1 MRILA
6 AGWHGQ
12 LASAFMHAAP
22 GRDDIAAFAI
32 GRPGLD
38 ICEPRS
44 IERALGDMQ
53 PDVLINLAGYTD
65 VDGAESEPDLAFA
78 LNSVGARLL
87 AEAAA
92 RRRVPIIH
100 ISTSYVF
107 DGRKASAYDETDMTA
122 PATVYG
128 KSKLAGEAAV
138 QAANPKHVI
147 LRTEW
152 IYSPFG
158 RCFVSNIL
166 QRAQL
171 GIPLKVVNDQY
182 GNPTYAPHLV
192 DAILAIAGQLAAE
205 PREEKPWGVYH
216 AAGAGVATWY
226 DVARE
231 ALAAA
236 APLTGLSASLEPIS
250 SAEYATR
257 TQRAPNSRLDCSKL
271 ERTFGVTLPAWQT
284 GVRECVGRLLSPDA
298 PGYSA

>member
-12 LASAFMHAAP
+12 IASAFMQIAP
-22 GRDDIAAFAI
+22 GRKDISAFAI

-44 IERALGDMQ
+44 VERALGDIR

-65 VDGAESEPDLAFA
+65 VDGAESEPELALA
-78 LNSVGARLL
+78 LNSAGARLL

-92 RRRVPIIH
+92 RRGVPIIH

-107 DGRKASAYDETDMTA
+107 DGRKASAYVETDQTA
-122 PATVYG
+122 PSTIYG
-128 KSKLAGEAAV
+128 RSKLAGEVEV
-138 QAANPKHVI
+138 QKANPKHII

-152 IYSPFG
+152 IHSPFG

-171 GIPLKVVNDQY
+171 GMPLKVVNDQY

-192 DAILAIAGQLAAE
+192 DAILAVAGHLTSR
-205 PREEKPWGVYH
+205 PPDTIPWGVYH
-216 AAGAGVATWY
+216 AAGTGTATWY

-231 ALAAA
+231 VLVIADQ
-236 APLTGLSASLEPIS
+236 LTGLSFSLDAIP
-250 SAEYATR
+250 SAEYLTR
-257 TQRAPNSRLDCSKL
+257 SHRSPNSRLDCSKL
-271 ERTFGVTLPAWQT
+271 QQTFGVKLPAWQE
-284 GVRECVGRLLSPDA
+284 GVHECVERLLAPDLVA
-298 PGYSA
+298 V